1 MDTDAPPAP
10 TPTSGSAA
18 PLQPCV
24 FARALLAQAASC
36 TLARR
41 RSIGEREA
49 VACPSPVAHANC
61 DTLAALMHERARFAL
76 RLPAPD
82 TPLMHAQAMRLQ
94 CGGLA
99 GLRQAL
105 GAAATD
111 RAPAVAAAA
120 TAPDPAPPAAAL
132 PDVLH
137 DAPPDVHALV
147 GLAQRRHGSLTALPW
162 ASIVAAMRAWAP
174 RRRHAPKAP

>member
-1 MDTDAPPAP
+1 MDADRPPVPMP
-10 TPTSGSAA
+10 TAA
-18 PLQPCV
+18 PATALLPCV

-41 RSIGEREA
+41 RSVGEREA

-76 RLPAPD
+76 RLPAPA

-99 GLRQAL
+99 GLQQSL
-105 GAAATD
+105 GPAATGRAAAGPTTETASA
-111 RAPAVAAAA
+111 RAAPAA
-120 TAPDPAPPAAAL
+120 
-132 PDVLH
+132 
-137 DAPPDVHALV
+137 APPDVHALV
-147 GLAQRRHGSLTALPW
+147 GLAQQRHGSLTALPW
-162 ASIVAAMRAWAP
+162 EAIVAAMRAWAP
-174 RRRHAPKAP
+174 RRRRAPPVP